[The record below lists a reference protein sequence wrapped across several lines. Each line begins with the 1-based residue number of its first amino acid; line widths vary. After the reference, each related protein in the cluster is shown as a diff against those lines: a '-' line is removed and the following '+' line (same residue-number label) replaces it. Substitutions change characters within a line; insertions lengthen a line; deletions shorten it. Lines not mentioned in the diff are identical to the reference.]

1 MPVSLAER
9 LREFIRR
16 EGSITFHDWMKAAL
30 YDPSGGYYQRADRKR
45 WGREGDYRTSPERSE
60 LFAATFARYFV
71 GLASGFDELAIVE
84 CGAGDGSFA
93 AGLLGT
99 LRDQFP
105 ARFASARY
113 VVYELSD
120 DARRRAQ
127 ERLSEF
133 GERVQFCSE
142 WDRVVVEP
150 GIYFSNE
157 LLDAFPVHRVTMDE
171 GGLSE
176 LYVDVDSDGRFVW
189 STGPLSTQRLAQFVT
204 ANSIELAQGQ
214 TIEVNL
220 AIDDFFSA
228 VSAKLERGFVVTVD
242 YGAEAGELYD
252 PALRPDGTLRG
263 FSRHGFV
270 DDLLAE
276 PGERDLTTSV
286 NWTQVKAVGEK
297 LGLKVLDFASQDRFL
312 LNAGL
317 LDRLQYRLDRAES
330 EAEKVSLTTG
340 AREMI
345 LPGGMASSFQ
355 VLVQVSHGF
364 QR

>member
-9 LREFIRR
+9 LKELIRR

-30 YDPSGGYYQRADRKR
+30 YDPSDGYYQRADRER

-60 LFAATFARYFV
+60 LFAATFARYFL
-71 GLASGFDELAIVE
+71 GLAEELDELTIVE
-84 CGAGDGSFA
+84 CGVGAGSFA
-93 AGLLGT
+93 SGVLRT

-120 DARRRAQ
+120 DARRRTQ

-133 GERVQFCSE
+133 GSRVQFCSE
-142 WDRVVVEP
+142 WDLVSVKS

-157 LLDAFPVHRVTMDE
+157 LLDAFPVHRLVMDAGE
-171 GGLSE
+171 LSE
-176 LYVDVDSDGRFVW
+176 LYVTVDAGGNFVW
-189 STGPLSTQRLAQFVT
+189 STGPLSTQRLAEFVG
-204 ANSIELAQGQ
+204 ANSIELANSQV
-214 TIEVNL
+214 IEINL
-220 AIDDFFSA
+220 AIDDWFSTVA
-228 VSAKLERGFVVTVD
+228 AKLERGFVVTVD
-242 YGAEAGELYD
+242 YGAEADELYD

-270 DDLLAE
+270 DDLLAA
-276 PGERDLTTSV
+276 PGEHDLTASV
-286 NWTQVKAVGEK
+286 NWTQVKTVGDK
-297 LGLKVLDFASQDRFL
+297 LGLKVIDFASQDKFL

-317 LDRLQYRLDRAES
+317 LDQLQYRLDHAES
-330 EAEKVSLTTG
+330 EAEKASLTIG

-355 VLVQVSHGF
+355 VLVQKRS
-364 QR
+364 

>member
-1 MPVSLAER
+1 
-9 LREFIRR
+9 
-16 EGSITFHDWMKAAL
+16 
-30 YDPSGGYYQRADRKR
+30 
-45 WGREGDYRTSPERSE
+45 

-71 GLASGFDELAIVE
+71 GLAEDLDELAIVE

-93 AGLLGT
+93 CEVLRT

-105 ARFASARY
+105 SRFASTRY

-133 GERVQFCSE
+133 GELVQFCSE
-142 WDRVVVEP
+142 WDRVSVKS

-157 LLDAFPVHRVTMDE
+157 LLDAFPVHRVVMSE
-171 GGLSE
+171 GRFSE
-176 LYVDVDSDGRFVW
+176 YYVDVDSGGNFVW
-189 STGPLSTQRLAQFVT
+189 SIGPMSTARLFEFVR
-204 ANSIELAQGQ
+204 AHSIELREGQ
-214 TIEVNL
+214 TIEINF
-220 AIDDFFSA
+220 AIDEWLRTVA
-228 VSAKLERGFVVTVD
+228 AKLERGFVVTVD
-242 YGAEAGELYD
+242 YGAEADELYD

-270 DDLLAE
+270 DDLLSE
-276 PGERDLTTSV
+276 PGEYDLTTSV

-297 LGLKVLDFASQDRFL
+297 LGLKTIDFVSQDKFL

-317 LDRLQYRLDRAES
+317 LDQLQYRLDRAES

-355 VLVQVSHGF
+355 VLVQKRS
-364 QR
+364 